1 MSKKQKARKQ
11 SAEVVER
18 PEHTSG
24 GLIAG
29 MVLLSGVAGLVY
41 QVLWMKQLSLLFGNT
56 AHAASATLAVFF
68 LGLGAG
74 SWWWGRKV
82 GSNSNPLRLYAWLE
96 WGIAVSALCFFLF
109 LWCFEAIYPSL
120 YGALGRSGWMLVVKL
135 FLALFLVFPAA
146 FFMGGTVPTI
156 GQVMVRERER
166 FGRTA
171 AWLYGLNTLGAAI
184 GVWAAAF
191 WLMPNAGFNLT
202 YVITVAISVGVAG
215 MAWKCSKHEP
225 PSNLA
230 EDTKGEH
237 AEDDAG
243 ASPPSPSTRIA
254 VVGLCFFSGFVVLS
268 LEVLWTRIFAQVHE
282 NSVYAFAVVLTV
294 VLIGLAIG
302 AGISS
307 LVSRFVRNPMLALG
321 AMAVVG
327 GCLLLA
333 GPSLM
338 MLVTK
343 DLEPF
348 HTNEPWDQHVN
359 RLFKMVV
366 GGIGYI
372 VIALGTVFPF
382 LMKVAERGIKIP
394 GRLLGRLL
402 AINTGGA
409 ILGSLLCGFV
419 LLPHLGMW
427 GTMKWLTAAY
437 LVMALL
443 VPSGWSK
450 AAIICRT
457 AGVTALI
464 LLFTVL
470 DPSGLPVMG
479 FPEGRKPGKILELW
493 EESDCT
499 VAVLEKQGGNR
510 AIHVNSGY
518 SLGSTAAYLEQFDQS
533 RIPLHLFP
541 KTESICFIGMG
552 TGISA
557 GAALDFRFPSVQRVV
572 TCELSPSVV
581 EAAQKWIPEHL
592 LGGLFEDE
600 RSTVLVEDGRHHL
613 MATRETFDMI
623 NADLFLPYRRGAGSL
638 YSLDHY
644 QVVAER
650 LNPGGVFVQWL
661 PLYQLTEYEFCVI
674 ANTMTQ
680 VFGEVTMWR
689 NNFVPGQEKVALI
702 GRLKSEPLPVRER
715 VGTEEMGTKFD
726 DLKWFQATPE
736 LIRVDGDVMPF
747 LYAGNISQAAE
758 LFKSYPINTDDRP
771 VIEYET
777 PKRFREVAEEDKV
790 IWCVGPKL
798 TGWIARI
805 LEASPIQDD
814 PLWRHHP
821 ESTKHLIQA
830 GQAFHQSL
838 VEKALNQR
846 QEANDEWEIF
856 LKNWRAAANE

>member
-1 MSKKQKARKQ
+1 MSGKQKVLKQ
-11 SAEVVER
+11 GGKVAAGLE
-18 PEHTSG
+18 TSNG
-24 GLIAG
+24 GLVAG

-68 LGLGAG
+68 LGLGTG

-82 GSNSNPLRLYAWLE
+82 GSKANPLRLYAWLE
-96 WGIAVSALCFFLF
+96 LGIAAAALLFFVF
-109 LWCFEAIYPSL
+109 LWCFEAIFPSI
-120 YGALGRSGWMLVVKL
+120 YSALGRSEWMLGVKL
-135 FLALFLVFPAA
+135 VLALFLVFPAA

-156 GQVMVRERER
+156 GQVMVRVPER

-191 WLMPNAGFNLT
+191 LLMPNAGFNLT
-202 YVITVAISVGVAG
+202 YALTVALSVGVAG
-215 MAWKCSKHEP
+215 MAWKCSKHEAP
-225 PSNLA
+225 YRIA
-230 EDTKGEH
+230 EDTKGKKDGDGGESRPS
-237 AEDDAG
+237 AG
-243 ASPPSPSTRIA
+243 SRIA
-254 VVGLCFFSGFVVLS
+254 VAGLCFFSGFVVLS

-307 LVSRFVRNPMLALG
+307 VVSRFVRNPMVALG
-321 AMAVVG
+321 GMAVAG
-327 GCLLLA
+327 GCLLLL

-338 MLVTK
+338 MNVTN

-366 GGIGYI
+366 GGIGFI

-394 GRLLGRLL
+394 GRMLGRLL

-409 ILGSLLCGFV
+409 ILGSLLCGLV
-419 LLPHLGMW
+419 LLPHWGMW

-450 AAIICRT
+450 ATVICRT
-457 AGVTALI
+457 AGVVALA

-479 FPEGRKPGKILELW
+479 FSEGKKPAKILQVW
-493 EESDCT
+493 EECDCT
-499 VAVLEKQGGNR
+499 VAVVEKQGGNR
-510 AIHVNSGY
+510 AIVVNSGY

-541 KTESICFIGMG
+541 ETESICFIGMG

-557 GAALDFRFPSVQRVV
+557 GAALDFRFPNVRRVV

-581 EAAQKWIPEHL
+581 EAAQKWIPKHL

-600 RSTVLVEDGRHHL
+600 RSTVLVEDGRHYL

-644 QVVAER
+644 QVVADR

-674 ANTMTQ
+674 AKTMTQ

-702 GRLKSEPLPVRER
+702 GRLKSGPMPVREMM
-715 VGTEEMGTKFD
+715 GAKEMATKFD
-726 DLKWFQATPE
+726 DLKWSQATPE
-736 LIRVDGDVMPF
+736 AMRADADVMPF
-747 LYAGNISQAAE
+747 LYAGSISQAEE
-758 LFKSYPINTDDRP
+758 LFESYPVNTDDRP

-777 PKRFREVAEEDKV
+777 PKRFREVAEEDRV

-798 TGWIARI
+798 TRWIARI
-805 LEASPIQDD
+805 LEACPVEDD
-814 PLWRHHP
+814 PLWQDHP
-821 ESTKHLIQA
+821 ESTSHLIHA
-830 GQAFHQSL
+830 GQAFHEAM
-838 VEKALNQR
+838 VAKVMDRR
-846 QEANDEWEIF
+846 QDADEEWERF
-856 LKNWRAAANE
+856 RQNWRAAASK